1 MMADLSPLRLLLV
14 TLAGWV
20 NRHQQ
25 EVIEYLAEENHV
37 LREQLKGRRVR
48 LTDDQRRRLA
58 AKGQPLGRRILRQV
72 ATIVTP
78 DTILRWHRSRRD
90 SLSRPLGRPVALLLS
105 GGVTVG
111 RVFGQYAAKVWR
123 GPPASPR
130 RLTLHAARAPALDEV
145 ALDGHEEGH
154 GGHRDHDTGCHNHA
168 PVHDGGVEQVV
179 DAHRERFQLLGG

>member
-1 MMADLSPLRLLLV
+1 MTADLSPLRLLLV

-25 EVIEYLAEENHV
+25 QVIEYLVEESHV

-111 RVFGQYAAKVWR
+111 RVFGQYGLAVLCQTSSHSTLASATHRGRSLARGGFACTPRGWRKVRFSRASRWW
-123 GPPASPR
+123 PPKKKGRSRPR
-130 RLTLHAARAPALDEV
+130 FGEDRLLPRA
-145 ALDGHEEGH
+145 G
-154 GGHRDHDTGCHNHA
+154 
-168 PVHDGGVEQVV
+168 
-179 DAHRERFQLLGG
+179 